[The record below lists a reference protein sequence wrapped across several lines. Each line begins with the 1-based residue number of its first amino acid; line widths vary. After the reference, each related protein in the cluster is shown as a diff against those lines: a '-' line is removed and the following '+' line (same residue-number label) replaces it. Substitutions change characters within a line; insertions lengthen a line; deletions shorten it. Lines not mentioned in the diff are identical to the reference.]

1 MVLCT
6 AALEAVFW
14 PTVRVRPELPPPFC
28 RATVPTPAETSA
40 AIVAVV
46 HEVPPSEAGFF
57 DRLFAAVT
65 AVLEREGLIDYGY
78 RLVINSGSR
87 SGQSVFHLHVHILS
101 GRPMSWPPG

>member
-1 MVLCT
+1 MVRREIPARVVHEDADTLVIRDIHPQ
-6 AALEAVFW
+6 A
-14 PTVRVRPELPPPFC
+14 PTHLLAIPKQHF
-28 RATVPTPAETSA
+28 SA
-40 AIVAVV
+40 V

>member
-1 MVLCT
+1 MVRR
-6 AALEAVFW
+6 EI
-14 PTVRVRPELPPPFC
+14 
-28 RATVPTPAETSA
+28 PAR
-40 AIVAVV
+40 VV
-46 HEVPPSEAGFF
+46 HEDADTLVIRDIHPQAPTHLLAIPKQHFSAVHEVTPSEAGFF